1 MHNGRQR
8 HQGEITQRDFQSA
21 RCQPKLGRRATKRLK
36 AGTVG
41 CCVTKL
47 PDPRQAYLAAEMTT
61 DHGETGCATIHLV
74 DLHDEVDLASA
85 PSAFAE
91 KSALIRKRFSFV
103 FRVSRPLLAIQ
114 LYFVVNPRFSRQKFR
129 SEIEWNTSFRF
140 CLVKCK
146 SLAQHFIKFRKPVPQ
161 SMHRPG
167 FEGEQLTIGNCFYGC
182 RAG

>member
-1 MHNGRQR
+1 
-8 HQGEITQRDFQSA
+8 
-21 RCQPKLGRRATKRLK
+21 
-36 AGTVG
+36 
-41 CCVTKL
+41 
-47 PDPRQAYLAAEMTT
+47 MTT
-61 DHGETGCATIHLV
+61 DHCETGCAAIHLV
-74 DLHDEVDLASA
+74 DLHDEVDLVSA
-85 PSAFAE
+85 LGLFAE
-91 KSALIRKRFSFV
+91 KAALIGERFFFV
-103 FRVSRPLLAIQ
+103 FPLSRPPLAIQ